1 MMNVQQKRKILLYK
15 DSIDKIITNGIQP
28 NLVKLEKS
36 AKIIRSNPAKKLLT
50 KECMSSHLITQQ
62 LRNNLNE
69 LEKCYKLLNELTTDN
84 EYDCKV
90 QSIRKEVFQSI
101 TSFSKIS
108 DHIIQDN
115 RSSIVN
121 DDDDESINTQSQQQ
135 QQQIQ
140 QTNQVEENIRK
151 ASRTLRDVQALNQDL
166 EDLHDMMSKFCTIVH
181 EQQTPV
187 DHIEQNI
194 ENTTENVREGTKSLA
209 IAASSSVVPIA
220 CAAVGATIFGPIGAL
235 ISFKL
240 STGIASAIGGSVAS
254 YSLASYVK
262 KRNRR
267 HAELELLSI
276 TDGTTNRTI
285 DDDDDEQ
292 Q

>member
-1 MMNVQQKRKILLYK
+1 MNVQQKRKILLYK

-84 EYDCKV
+84 EYDHKV
-90 QSIRKEVFQSI
+90 QSIRKE
-101 TSFSKIS
+101 
-108 DHIIQDN
+108 
-115 RSSIVN
+115 
-121 DDDDESINTQSQQQ
+121 QQQ

-140 QTNQVEENIRK
+140 QTNLVEENIRK

-166 EDLHDMMSKFCTIVH
+166 EDLHDMMSKFGTIVH

-285 DDDDDEQ
+285 DDDDDDEQ